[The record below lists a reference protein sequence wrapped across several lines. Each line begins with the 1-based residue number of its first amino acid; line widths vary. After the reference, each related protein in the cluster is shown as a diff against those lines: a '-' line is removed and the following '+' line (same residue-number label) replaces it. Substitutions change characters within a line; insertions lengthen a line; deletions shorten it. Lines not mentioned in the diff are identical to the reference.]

1 METGVCCYA
10 SGCSSVASAARSTL
24 RLTSSK
30 PAVSG
35 EEPQAVRRGDHRSA
49 GAPPVQPTAKGTAA
63 PFSAERFHS
72 AGPLQWLECLKS
84 LAAAAKK
91 MKGKMADAPVSV
103 SPSVF
108 GGFGWG
114 HGDLPPSLL
123 LWRGEQR
130 LQQLSAGQ
138 LVLAAT
144 ALQQLD
150 LRQCLPSLRGGENG
164 ATSDVAL
171 LILQLLHKHV
181 RRDLRCLSL
190 RQIGA
195 AAHTL
200 SLWRFTH
207 EDAAAAASSGLQQQ
221 HSFTPAELRRS
232 TFRLFLHSASEQ
244 LENLSKQQQKQQ
256 GQALQPTGCLGLALP
271 LLHACT
277 RLQLT
282 ELRESYLVLLRLPIL
297 QQQVE
302 SSSSLLQLALLLHC
316 STRLLLHDAPLYR
329 QLLLRLADWD
339 AFWLLLQQ
347 ERQPAAAQVAFGQL
361 ALCCVAFAPW
371 QMDALEVQQQQQ
383 QHTEQHC
390 LSTTASGSNAVSRS
404 SAVTGSSGSCTSSC
418 SRLSELQDDVLLNV
432 LRASASVLQWPT
444 AARVGGAAA
453 AATSTR
459 CLGLPSAFLLR
470 QLQIAALALGVERSR
485 LARALGQSV
494 CAEGNPTFPMSFSAR
509 EGVFS
514 EQRYGG
520 EQASS
525 PGKEGFEGGP
535 LQDVKDLVALLQRWP
550 LEKGGSSRL
559 CRSSSSEQHA
569 SVAAAARAL
578 GVSVQQEAPV
588 GPYEADLLL
597 KDRHCI
603 VEIDGPLHFMRP
615 PPQHTRTFRNG
626 GSSSSGG
633 AADDFAA
640 LPRDPYSSR
649 KGTGT
654 KAHESSTSRTGLWG
668 SLSSGEGAPPE
679 NSPLVY
685 DVRTALKHRLLRSCG
700 WQVLHIAWND
710 WPVDCYAQQRAL
722 AEALK
727 HVERQA
733 PQKAEVGVK
742 WEGCGASLL
751 VYRPQSLRRFLHQAQ
766 GVGLVET
773 EAPEEEHCECSLV

>member
-1 METGVCCYA
+1 MRTPLVAHRGAPRVCLMGMQKGVFQGLPSRAHLPTSLWMETGVCCYA

-150 LRQCLPSLRGGENG
+150 LRQCLPSLRGGEN
-164 ATSDVAL
+164 
-171 LILQLLHKHV
+171 
-181 RRDLRCLSL
+181 
-190 RQIGA
+190 
-195 AAHTL
+195 
-200 SLWRFTH
+200 
-207 EDAAAAASSGLQQQ
+207 
-221 HSFTPAELRRS
+221 ELRRS

-347 ERQPAAAQVAFGQL
+347 ERQPAAAQVAF
-361 ALCCVAFAPW
+361 
-371 QMDALEVQQQQQ
+371 
-383 QHTEQHC
+383 
-390 LSTTASGSNAVSRS
+390 
-404 SAVTGSSGSCTSSC
+404 
-418 SRLSELQDDVLLNV
+418 
-432 LRASASVLQWPT
+432 ASVLQWPT